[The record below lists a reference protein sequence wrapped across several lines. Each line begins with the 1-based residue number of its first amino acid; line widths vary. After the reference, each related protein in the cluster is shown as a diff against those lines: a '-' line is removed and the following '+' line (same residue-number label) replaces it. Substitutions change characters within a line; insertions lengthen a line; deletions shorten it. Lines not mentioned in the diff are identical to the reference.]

1 MWRVPGSELTLLA
14 EQYGLGSC
22 FRCHSINPPLAKWPG
37 LFTDGARGLQAVQEA
52 QAKQAAQEQENA
64 LLAQQLQVS
73 GIVCSA
79 RLT

>member
-1 MWRVPGSELTLLA
+1 M
-14 EQYGLGSC
+14 
-22 FRCHSINPPLAKWPG
+22 
-37 LFTDGARGLQAVQEA
+37 QAVQEA

-73 GIVCSA
+73 GTVCSA